1 MTVEVDKTSDYVNM
15 ETFKGLQQIVQDLQE
30 GQERLLGTAAN
41 LSHELEVNQE
51 HVKVQYMYIYKCV
64 I

>member
-1 MTVEVDKTSDYVNM
+1 MTVQEVDNDYADM
-15 ETFKGLQQIVQDLQE
+15 ESFKGLEQLVQSLQD

-51 HVKVQYMYIYKCV
+51 HVKVHDTCTCTCMI
-64 I
+64 